1 MKKLVL
7 LTISAGL
14 IVAGV
19 SCKKGC
25 PDENATNYNP
35 DANKS
40 DGSCLYGIDYNVPE
54 TYEFKDEEGNSTV
67 SYSGQTD
74 RLNQL
79 SEMADY
85 MESGHTQTI
94 DAQVLKDMF
103 ANTNDNGNGNF
114 TFSSS
119 KQLENKCFEI
129 DVDMYKDYM
138 DSIALASVDFAST
151 ASNGQAGTL
160 SSGTSTYLFSPRGIE
175 YAELIE
181 KGLMGGVFM
190 HQALNVYFGSDKMSV
205 DNSTAVDATNGEYYT
220 EMEHHFDE
228 AFGYFGVP
236 VSFPTNL
243 GQDRFWGK
251 YCNSRDAEL
260 NSNALMMDNFLLGR
274 AAISNNDLETRDEA
288 IQTIRET
295 WELIC
300 AAQAVSYFE
309 GALANFGTDQAKFLH
324 ELSEAYAF
332 TQNLKYLPSS
342 TRSISTTEVENILDM
357 FDNFWNATSADISTA
372 KTQLETIYN
381 L

>member
-7 LTISAGL
+7 LTISAGF
-14 IVAGV
+14 IIAGI

-94 DAQVLKDMF
+94 DAQALKDMF

-205 DNSTAVDATNGEYYT
+205 DNSTVVDATNGEYYT

-288 IQTIRET
+288 IQIIRET